1 MNKCSQR
8 RVTRGFSLIIDDSVH
23 RKSGNFRDGV
33 GRQYIG
39 EIGNTDNGIVVV
51 TTHLYDGSKSLPLH
65 IELYHQADS
74 LPKGK
79 QDPLFENKPELGIK
93 LIHLTLRRGYQP
105 GIVIIDAGYGH
116 NTSFLL
122 KDGKSEFKVFRRIS

>member
-8 RVTRGFSLIIDDSVH
+8 RITRGFSLIIDDSIH
-23 RKSGNFRDGV
+23 RKRGNFRDGV

-39 EIGNTDNGIVVV
+39 EIGKRDTGIVVV

-65 IELYHQADS
+65 IELYHHGDS

-79 QDPLFENKPELGIK
+79 QDPLFEKKPELGIK
-93 LIHLTLRRGYQP
+93 LIDLTLSRGYQL
-105 GIVIIDAGYGH
+105 GIVIIDAGYGY
-116 NTSFLL
+116 NRSFLL
-122 KDGKSEFKVFRRIS
+122 KIENRNLK

>member
-8 RVTRGFSLIIDDSVH
+8 RITRGFSFIIDDSVH

-39 EIGNTDNGIVVV
+39 EIGTRDNGIVVV
-51 TTHLYDGSKSLPLH
+51 TTHLYDGSKSSPLH
-65 IELYHQADS
+65 IELYDHSDS

-93 LIHLTLRRGYQP
+93 LIDLTLSRGYQP
-105 GIVIIDAGYGH
+105 GIVIIDPGYGH

-122 KDGKSEFKVFRRIS
+122 KIENRNLKY

>member
-1 MNKCSQR
+1 MMNKCSQR
-8 RVTRGFSLIIDDSVH
+8 RITRGLSFIIDDYGH
-23 RKSGNFRDGV
+23 RKRGNFRDGV
-33 GRQYIG
+33 GRQYIE
-39 EIGNTDNGIVVV
+39 EIGKRDTGIVVV
-51 TTHLYDGSKSLPLH
+51 TTHLYDGSKSLPLDM
-65 IELYHQADS
+65 ELAHHGDS

-93 LIHLTLRRGYQP
+93 LIDLTLSGGYQP

-122 KDGKSEFKVFRRIS
+122 KIESRH